1 MDHAF
6 TTVIGIIVLVLLLF
20 FAIWSYGKFQE
31 QKEDNEA
38 QTTVNEFTSSIAN
51 TGSLTMEEY
60 YQFLD
65 KLSVMG
71 TVVQIEIECITPN
84 DVLN

>member
-6 TTVIGIIVLVLLLF
+6 TTVIGIIVVALILF
-20 FAIWSYGKFQE
+20 FAIWSYGRFQA
-31 QKEDNEA
+31 QKEDNEV

-65 KLSVMG
+65 KLSTMG
-71 TVVQIEIECITPN
+71 TDVQIEIECITPN
-84 DVLN
+84 DALN